1 MVLNCVEKF
10 KALQLA
16 VKALNNM
23 TPPHFSRLYNID
35 SILVSRQSHSVNNG
49 VSAMG
54 QAWLGLQRETSCK
67 VSSARGQSVE
77 EMNKTE
83 QEPEWKKGNQESVMP
98 YKAHEECF

>member
-23 TPPHFSRLYNID
+23 TPPHFSRVYIY
-35 SILVSRQSHSVNNG
+35 SILVNRQSHSVNNG

-54 QAWLGLQRETSCK
+54 QAWLGMQRDTSCK
-67 VSSARGQSVE
+67 VSSARGQLVE

-83 QEPEWKKGNQESVMP
+83 EEPEWKKGNQETVMP
-98 YKAHEECF
+98 